1 MELTRT
7 RSPKIYPNKDIQLIL
22 KVGVET
28 HWGKKNSLLNKWHWN
43 TWMSISKKKKKSTE
57 TRNLHL
63 LQKLT
68 PQEQIL
74 M

>member
-1 MELTRT
+1 MALEHLDVH
-7 RSPKIYPNKDIQLIL
+7 KQ
-22 KVGVET
+22 
-28 HWGKKNSLLNKWHWN
+28 
-43 TWMSISKKKKKSTE
+43 KKKKSTE